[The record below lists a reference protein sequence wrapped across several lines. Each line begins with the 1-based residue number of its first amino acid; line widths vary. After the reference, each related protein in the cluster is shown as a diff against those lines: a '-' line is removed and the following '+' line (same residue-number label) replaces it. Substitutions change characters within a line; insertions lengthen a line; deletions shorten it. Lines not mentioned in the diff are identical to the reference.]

1 MTHGNCLGHNSFPFN
16 RSENDILPFFTE
28 THISLDLS
36 FILNLS
42 FFRHEKWN
50 GGNETFYFFAFLRFA
65 KHLRI
70 GNHLLLSC
78 KQAKRTGQ
86 KRKTLASWSR
96 RLAQICARLPPQGCG
111 EPWETDCGTH
121 FASMLVFYSTRH
133 SCREQGWYSRLWN
146 EIWASVRVTKLFW

>member
-1 MTHGNCLGHNSFPFN
+1 MTHGNYLGHNSFPFN

-42 FFRHEKWN
+42 YFRHEKWN
-50 GGNETFYFFAFLRFA
+50 GGSETFYFFAFLRFA

-78 KQAKRTGQ
+78 KQANTSGQ
-86 KRKTLASWSR
+86 RRERLASWPAFGPNLR
-96 RLAQICARLPPQGCG
+96 QAPAPGMWRTPGNGFRQAFCEHAGVLQQNKAQLQGAG
-111 EPWETDCGTH
+111 
-121 FASMLVFYSTRH
+121 VV
-133 SCREQGWYSRLWN
+133 QQ
-146 EIWASVRVTKLFW
+146 VVK

>member
-28 THISLDLS
+28 THIFPWTSLS
-36 FILNLS
+36 FWIC

-111 EPWETDCGTH
+111 EPRETDCGTH
-121 FASMLVFYSTRH
+121 FASMLVFYTTRH